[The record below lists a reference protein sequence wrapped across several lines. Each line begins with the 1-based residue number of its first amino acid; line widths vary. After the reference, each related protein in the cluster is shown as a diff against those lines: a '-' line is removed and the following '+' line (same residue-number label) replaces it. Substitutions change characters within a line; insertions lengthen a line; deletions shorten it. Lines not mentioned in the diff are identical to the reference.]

1 MSFMFFHTIWIYKY
15 VINEDD
21 KKLVQLR
28 HEYRVH
34 EVHEVR
40 RCIGQPKR
48 HDKILIKPISRRESR
63 LGDIFDTDFNLM
75 ITRAVI
81 NIGEHL
87 GSRRLIKQDVDAWKR
102 ILVLDGD
109 CIQQSVIHT

>member
-1 MSFMFFHTIWIYKY
+1 
-15 VINEDD
+15 
-21 KKLVQLR
+21 
-28 HEYRVH
+28 
-34 EVHEVR
+34 
-40 RCIGQPKR
+40 
-48 HDKILIKPISRRESR
+48 
-63 LGDIFDTDFNLM
+63 M